1 MTLAKHRT
9 ELSKNL
15 FKNILFF
22 YPKNLVEFNL
32 DKLTSENQ
40 LEPFTYYLLKEKDE
54 TSPIFEDLITVQI
67 MTKPSLLE
75 ENIFLLFSKKEELN
89 ENQFNFLMA
98 GYYNQVNTLLIVS
111 GFINFFSRLHKTLN
125 TSDIVRNCIERQE
138 NHFRNH
144 RKAIEETFNFKK
156 KTPSPV
162 IRDEFFNLVT
172 DFSDMLIQNYTE
184 EGIDILENEIEELK
198 SQSKL
203 DLPPTLSTYIIHEKS
218 DEIANIIVENF
229 TTEKGRKIRYI
240 VEYLIGR
247 GVVKLLYGDQNK
259 IYEAMTNS
267 FKQNIGSKNSIFGF
281 SINKLQDSDYKSL
294 KEKLHY
300 LLKTYI

>member
-1 MTLAKHRT
+1 
-9 ELSKNL
+9 
-15 FKNILFF
+15 
-22 YPKNLVEFNL
+22 
-32 DKLTSENQ
+32 
-40 LEPFTYYLLKEKDE
+40 
-54 TSPIFEDLITVQI
+54 
-67 MTKPSLLE
+67 
-75 ENIFLLFSKKEELN
+75 
-89 ENQFNFLMA
+89 MA

-144 RKAIEETFNFKK
+144 RKEIEETFNFKK